1 MAPVRRLHIGGTVRK
16 EGWEIYNIMPSE
28 SVDHVGDARDLSCFG
43 ENTFVEL
50 YASHVLEHFNYVGE
64 IGSALAEWKRVLAPG
79 GRIYISV
86 PNLEVVCKMF
96 ASENNLSFDDKFKL
110 MRIIYGG
117 QMDAHDYHKAGFFPE
132 LLSRY
137 LLMLGF
143 ENISE
148 VEYFDIFKD
157 SSTIK
162 CNGIN
167 ISLNMFADKPLGDR
181 V

>member
-1 MAPVRRLHIGGTVRK
+1 M
-16 EGWEIYNIMPSE
+16 
-28 SVDHVGDARDLSCFG
+28 GDAKDLSRFQD
-43 ENTFVEL
+43 NTFSAL

-64 IGSALAEWKRVLAPG
+64 IGSALSEWKRVLVPG

-86 PNLEVVCKMF
+86 PNLEVICKMF
-96 ASENNLSFDDKFKL
+96 SSVNDLAFDDKFKL

-117 QMDAHDYHKAGFFPE
+117 QMDEYDYHKVGFFPG

-143 ENISE
+143 ENITE
-148 VEYFDIFKD
+148 VKYFDIFKD

-167 ISLNMFADKPLGDR
+167 ISLNMFADKPLEGR